1 MRRIFF
7 YTSTALFLA
16 ALTAIPAGAQQQNH
30 TLIVNGQPS
39 QVPVVQINGRSYADL
54 EGLAK
59 ATNGTLVI
67 KGSEID
73 LSLPGSSNNAG
84 ASSSSSSS
92 TPSDNSRLSREFM
105 RAAIEAMSSMRDWH
119 SALSNAVQ
127 NQYPISENWVVQ
139 YQNQASTGLRLASAA
154 ASTDADHSS
163 MQLLENEFNNMKQ
176 VSDDIL
182 AKVESHAYISPDS
195 LENNTLEKK
204 LVSCGHSLA
213 NMVGSGQFQD
223 DGSCR

>member
-1 MRRIFF
+1 MRRIF
-7 YTSTALFLA
+7 YNSTALFLGAITALLA
-16 ALTAIPAGAQQQNH
+16 AAQQQNH

-39 QVPVVQINGRSYADL
+39 QVPIVQINGRSYADL

-59 ATNGTLVI
+59 ATNGTLLV
-67 KGSEID
+67 KGNEID
-73 LSLPGSSNNAG
+73 LSLPGSGNNAV
-84 ASSSSSSS
+84 ASSSSSSSS

-119 SALSNAVQ
+119 SALTNAVQ
-127 NQYPISENWVVQ
+127 NQYPIAENWVVQ

-154 ASTDADHSS
+154 ASTDADRSS

-182 AKVESHAYISPDS
+182 AKVQSHAYISPDS
-195 LENNTLEKK
+195 VENNILEKK